1 MKISKHN
8 IATFIAILFHVSG
21 AIGILFSDHKDWFIK
36 NTSLNL
42 LLMAVLLLW
51 NQPEKNKAFF
61 GFILISFLTG
71 MGVEM
76 IGVNTGRLFGQYR
89 YGEVM
94 GAKFNGVPWLIG
106 VNWFLLMFCAGVVM
120 TKLHVWIKVQ
130 YEAAGISMT
139 PVIEKLSLVFD
150 GASIALFFDWVMEPV
165 AVKLGFWEWKDGI
178 IPGYNYVCWFFI
190 SMFLLWV
197 FSKLKF
203 NRGNHFAMDLL
214 IIQVLFFLSIRIFL

>member
-8 IATFIAILFHVSG
+8 ITTFIAILFHVSG
-21 AIGILFSDHKDWFIK
+21 TIGILFTDHKDWFIR

-42 LLMAVLLLW
+42 LLMAVLLFW

-61 GFILISFLTG
+61 GFMLISFLTG

-76 IGVNTGRLFGQYR
+76 IGVNTGRLFGHYC

-120 TKLHVWIKVQ
+120 TKLHVWIKIQ
-130 YEAAGISMT
+130 YEAAGINMN
-139 PVIEKLSLVFD
+139 PVVEKLSLVFD

-197 FSKLKF
+197 FSKMKF
-203 NRGNHFAMDLL
+203 NRDNHFALDLL
-214 IIQVLFFLSIRIFL
+214 IIQVLFFLSLRIFL

>member
-21 AIGILFSDHKDWFIK
+21 AIGILFTDHKDWFIR

-42 LLMAVLLLW
+42 LLMAVLLFW
-51 NQPEKNKAFF
+51 NQPEKNKAFL
-61 GFILISFLTG
+61 GFMLISFLTG
-71 MGVEM
+71 MGAEM
-76 IGVNTGRLFGQYR
+76 IGVNTGRLFGHYH

-178 IPGYNYVCWFFI
+178 IPYYNYLCWFFI

-203 NRGNHFAMDLL
+203 NRDNHFALDLL

>member
-21 AIGILFSDHKDWFIK
+21 AIGILFSGHKEWFIK

-42 LLMAVLLLW
+42 LLMAVLLFW

-61 GFILISFLTG
+61 GFMLISFLTG

-76 IGVNTGRLFGQYR
+76 IGVNTGRLFGHYH

-94 GAKFNGVPWLIG
+94 GTKFNGVPWLIG

-120 TKLHVWIKVQ
+120 TKLHVWIKLQ
-130 YEAAGISMT
+130 YEAAGINMT

-165 AVKLGFWEWKDGI
+165 AIKLGFWEWKDGI
-178 IPGYNYVCWFFI
+178 IPGYNYVCWFLI

-203 NRGNHFAMDLL
+203 NRDNHFGLDLL
-214 IIQVLFFLSIRIFL
+214 IIQILFFLSLRIFL